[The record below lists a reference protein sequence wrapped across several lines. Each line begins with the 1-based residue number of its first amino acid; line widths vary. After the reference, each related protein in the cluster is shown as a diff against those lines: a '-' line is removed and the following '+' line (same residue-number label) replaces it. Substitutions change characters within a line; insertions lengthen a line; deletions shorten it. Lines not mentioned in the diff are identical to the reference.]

1 MPGPRSYELKDRGR
15 QVERTRERVI
25 RVACKALLT
34 RSWEDVSLA
43 AIATDADVT
52 TQTVINHFQSKKGL
66 LIAVVAELGAEVDR
80 LRGSTE
86 PGNVT
91 AAVSSLMRQYE
102 VLGNANVTYVRQADR
117 DAEIAEHVEQARRGH
132 RAWLEDVFADSLAGA
147 TDRQHTVAALYAA
160 TDVGTWKL
168 LRKDLRLSQTETAA
182 VLETLM
188 RGVLGRAEKG

>member
-1 MPGPRSYELKDRGR
+1 VPGPRSYELKDRGR

-25 RVACKALLT
+25 RAAREALLS

-43 AIATDADVT
+43 TIAADADVT

-66 LIAVVAELGAEVDR
+66 LMAVVAALGAEVDR

-86 PGNVT
+86 PGDVT

-102 VLGNANVTYVRQADR
+102 VLGIANVTYVHQADR
-117 DAEIAEHVEQARRGH
+117 DAEIAGHVEQARRAH

-147 TDRQHTVAALYAA
+147 ANQQHTIAALYAA

-182 VLETLM
+182 VLDTLI
-188 RGVLGRAEKG
+188 RGVLERG